1 MTRWNRRLL
10 FGAVALLVPALAGC
24 EAGLNAPTLEYHPAS
39 VGVSSVTDGI
49 TIDNAFV
56 LGPALNATLPAGGRA
71 GVFLALQ
78 AQNDDKLLSISAPG
92 TALAVKVAGGTV
104 DLPSQSL
111 VDLEG
116 PEPQVV
122 LTGLTKPL
130 AGGET
135 IRLDF
140 IFSSVG
146 VVTLNVPVEPQ
157 AYAFTTY
164 SRRPNRRPRPAAGRS
179 RARSPR
185 SHRPRPGQPRH
196 QQPTRPPA
204 RHPRPQVPEGREHR
218 SFGQKIFI
226 F

>member
-10 FGAVALLVPALAGC
+10 FGAIALLVPALAGC

-56 LGPALNATLPAGGRA
+56 LGPALNDTLPRGGRA

-92 TALAVKVAGGTV
+92 TAISVKVAGGTV

-130 AGGET
+130 VGGET
-135 IRLDF
+135 IQLVF
-140 IFSSVG
+140 NFSTVG
-146 VVTLNVPVEPQ
+146 AVALSVPVEPQ

-164 SRRPNRRPRPAAGRS
+164 SPPPKPSPKASVKPKAGATPTVSPSASGSASPGASASPAG
-179 RARSPR
+179 SP
-185 SHRPRPGQPRH
+185 S
-196 QQPTRPPA
+196 PT
-204 RHPRPQVPEGREHR
+204 
-218 SFGQKIFI
+218 S
-226 F
+226 

>member
-1 MTRWNRRLL
+1 VTRWNRRLL
-10 FGAVALLVPALAGC
+10 FGAIAMLVPALAGC
-24 EAGLNAPTLEYHPAS
+24 EAGLNAPTLEFHPAS

-78 AQNDDKLLSISAPG
+78 AQNGDKLLSVSAPG
-92 TALAVKVAGGTV
+92 TASAVQVTGGTL

-116 PEPQVV
+116 PAPQVV

-135 IRLDF
+135 IQLVFDF
-140 IFSSVG
+140 ASVG
-146 VVTLNVPVEPQ
+146 AVTLNVPVEPQ

-164 SRRPNRRPRPAAGRS
+164 SAPATPSPTASVKPKAGATPS
-179 RARSPR
+179 VSP
-185 SHRPRPGQPRH
+185 SASGSASAGASASPAGSPS
-196 QQPTRPPA
+196 PTSS
-204 RHPRPQVPEGREHR
+204 GT
-218 SFGQKIFI
+218 
-226 F
+226 

>member
-135 IRLDF
+135 VRLDF

-164 SRRPNRRPRPAAGRS
+164 S
-179 RARSPR
+179 
-185 SHRPRPGQPRH
+185 
-196 QQPTRPPA
+196 PPA
-204 RHPRPQVPEGREHR
+204 KPSPTASGRPKPGAIPSVSPSASG
-218 SFGQKIFI
+218 SASAPATNPTVSPSPTSSGT
-226 F
+226 